1 MSDQGLKPQLRTKP
15 LSQRSFGT
23 AHNELAKFWLNF
35 RQGLFFWFSKSSLPQ
50 FFRTWVQLDSILG
63 GQVLAHLT
71 IVRLKWRFISVVA
84 CRALKI
90 ASAWFLLYV
99 LYLSLAFWR
108 KKVGHFPELGNF
120 EHSWLFEQGNSKWAN
135 LTLFGRFSLYFSSQK
150 HFSENLANYLRVCLS
165 KLRTP

>member
-1 MSDQGLKPQLRTKP
+1 MTKTYNGSLGCLRVMSDQGLKPQLRTKP

-35 RQGLFFWFSKSSLPQ
+35 RQGLYFWFLKSSLPQ

-90 ASAWFLLYV
+90 ASAWFLLQWSVQITERFIFTISAKITELLEFRYFHIFRV
-99 LYLSLAFWR
+99 G
-108 KKVGHFPELGNF
+108 KK
-120 EHSWLFEQGNSKWAN
+120 
-135 LTLFGRFSLYFSSQK
+135 
-150 HFSENLANYLRVCLS
+150 
-165 KLRTP
+165 